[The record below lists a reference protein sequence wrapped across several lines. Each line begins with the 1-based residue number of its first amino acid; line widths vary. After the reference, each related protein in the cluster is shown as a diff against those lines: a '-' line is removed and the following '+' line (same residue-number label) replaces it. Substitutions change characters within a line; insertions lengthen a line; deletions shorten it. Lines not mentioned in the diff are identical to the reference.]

1 MGWVLSCETGSSEVP
16 IYFRDEKATSSHA
29 QDGEC
34 EMALAQSET
43 PCTWR
48 RPLYG
53 TWEISS
59 APGLRFGP
67 VQEGDKPYDEH
78 VRG

>member
-1 MGWVLSCETGSSEVP
+1 MGWVLSCETGFSEVP
-16 IYFRDEKATSSHA
+16 IHFVDEKATSFHA
-29 QDGEC
+29 KDGEHG
-34 EMALAQSET
+34 MDLAQSET

-59 APGLRFGP
+59 VPGMACRAGS
-67 VQEGDKPYDEH
+67 
-78 VRG
+78 

>member
-1 MGWVLSCETGSSEVP
+1 MGWVLSCETGFSEVP
-16 IYFRDEKATSSHA
+16 IHFVDEKATPSHA
-29 QDGEC
+29 KTGEG
-34 EMALAQSET
+34 EMGLAQSET

-59 APGLRFGP
+59 VSGMAGRAGS
-67 VQEGDKPYDEH
+67 
-78 VRG
+78 

>member
-1 MGWVLSCETGSSEVP
+1 MGWVLSCETGLSEVL
-16 IYFRDEKATSSHA
+16 IHFSDEKATSSLA
-29 QDGEC
+29 TDGEHG
-34 EMALAQSET
+34 MDLAQSET

-59 APGLRFGP
+59 VSGVACRAGS
-67 VQEGDKPYDEH
+67 
-78 VRG
+78 